1 MARSP
6 RNSGTRKP
14 KAAAKRVKDHKRG
27 KASDNY
33 EVDVEGDDTIGHN
46 SKNFVPE
53 RRALSDYLDTIDE
66 QDAIIADI
74 MQTARKKCQGPRGAV
89 KTARKRMIEDGYHA
103 KELDTLVRKHRLER
117 KVEAV
122 ADSLDDE
129 QVQFFRALEKALGPL
144 ADTPLGQAAIAAGGE
159 RTTDDETAT
168 EDEFA

>member
-1 MARSP
+1 MAQSP
-6 RNSGTRKP
+6 RKP
-14 KAAAKRVKDHKRG
+14 KAAAKRVKDHRRG
-27 KASDNY
+27 KASENY
-33 EVDVEGDDTIGHN
+33 EVDVEGDPTIGHN
-46 SKNFVPE
+46 SKNFQPE

-66 QDAIIADI
+66 QDGIITDI
-74 MQTARKKCQGPRGAV
+74 MQTARKKCQGPRGAI

-144 ADTPLGQAAIAAGGE
+144 ADTPLGQAAIAAGGAE
-159 RTTDDETAT
+159 RDTDDETQT